1 MIKLI
6 EQSFSTKIEKILF
19 DFGVKTKSVNKVTK
33 NNFEIY
39 DIELGSGIKFS
50 KVERILP
57 EIGLGLKSKSIP
69 RGYPVLNK
77 GVYRIEVQTKD
88 FSTSKLEDYFL
99 EFKDKYC
106 PIVIGSNS
114 SGEKIVSDLMDFP
127 NMLVAGATGS
137 GKSVVLHNI
146 ILSLIKNGSEIYL
159 VDPKMVEFSCYE
171 DLSSIKECSYSAE
184 ESVDLINRLNEK
196 MNSRFSLLKSSKSRN
211 MVEHNKKTGDSMRP
225 IVMVVDE
232 WADLFM
238 QDKTIESPLCKLA
251 QKGRAAGISIV
262 LATQRPSVK
271 VISGLI
277 KANFLGRI
285 SMRVSNS
292 VDSRIVLDRNG
303 AEKLKEVGT
312 GIFINRKQEVS
323 VFKSPFVEDISKFL
337 EDKIDI

>member
-1 MIKLI
+1 MIKLM
-6 EQSFSTKIEKILF
+6 EQTFSTKMEKILF
-19 DFGVKTKSVNKVTK
+19 DFGVKVKSVKK
-33 NNFEIY
+33 KERSNFDIY

-50 KVERILP
+50 KVEKILP
-57 EIGLGLKSKSIP
+57 EIGLGLKSKAIP
-69 RGYPVLNK
+69 RGYPVLHK
-77 GVYRIEVQTKD
+77 GVYRVEVQTKEFD
-88 FSTSKLEDYFL
+88 TSNLEDYFVD
-99 EFKDKYC
+99 FKNKFC

-114 SGEKIVSDLMDFP
+114 AGEKIVSDLSKFP

-146 ILSLIKNGSEIYL
+146 IISLIKNKSEIYL
-159 VDPKMVEFSCYE
+159 VDPKMVEFTAYE
-171 DLSSIKECSYSAE
+171 NLNQIKSISYSAE
-184 ESVDLINRLNEK
+184 EASSLIDNINVI
-196 MNSRFSLLKSSKSRN
+196 MNQRFSLLKESKSRN
-211 MVEHNKKTGDSMRP
+211 IQEYNKKMFKNLRP
-225 IVMVVDE
+225 IVVVIDE

-238 QDKTIESPLCKLA
+238 QDKKLERPIYKLA

-277 KANFLGRI
+277 KANFIGRI
-285 SMRVSNS
+285 SMRVSNA

-312 GIFINRKQEVS
+312 GIFIDNSQKVS
-323 VFKSPFVEDISKFL
+323 IFKSPFVENIEEFL